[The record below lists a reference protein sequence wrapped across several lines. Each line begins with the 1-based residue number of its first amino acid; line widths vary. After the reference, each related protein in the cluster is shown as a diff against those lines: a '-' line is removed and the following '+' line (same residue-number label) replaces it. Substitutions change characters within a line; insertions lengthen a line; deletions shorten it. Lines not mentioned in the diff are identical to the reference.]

1 MEKTTDL
8 SQVTTL
14 VVICTSSCKCNY
26 HTILTMT
33 IPEKVC
39 PKYSE
44 LLLLK
49 EEMNI

>member
-14 VVICTSSCKCNY
+14 VVICTNSCKCNY

-39 PKYSE
+39 TKYSE